1 MWTSSMRHVVGAVL
15 AVLLVTSCVR
25 SAPIPDS
32 TMDGP
37 FRGGV
42 WVSTS
47 TDDRL
52 ELDMATGR
60 GVATMSKGLSASAGD
75 PAGCAENE
83 QWSATSTRAIT
94 KWSVSETES
103 ILRFQ
108 VPTENLLLFSS
119 VGFAREG
126 DWSVLETFYRCDT
139 EHSRP
144 IYLVWQPGSA

>member
-1 MWTSSMRHVVGAVL
+1 MWISSMRHVVGAVL
-15 AVLLVTSCVR
+15 AVLFVAACVR

-60 GVATMSKGLSASAGD
+60 GVATMSKGLSIPAGD
-75 PAGCAENE
+75 PAGCAKDE
-83 QWSATSTRAIT
+83 QWSTTTTRAID
-94 KWSVSETES
+94 KWSLVEDKSMIIFE
-103 ILRFQ
+103 
-108 VPTENLLLFSS
+108 VPTEKYVLVLS
-119 VGFAREG
+119 VLFAREG
-126 DWSVLETFYRCDT
+126 DWSVLKTWYWCDT
-139 EHSRP
+139 ERFRP

>member
-1 MWTSSMRHVVGAVL
+1 MWISSIRHVVGAVL

-60 GVATMSKGLSASAGD
+60 GAATMSKGLSVPPDG
-75 PAGCAENE
+75 PGRCAKDE
-83 QWSATSTRAIT
+83 QWSATTARAIE
-94 KWSVSETES
+94 KWSVSEEES
-103 ILRFQ
+103 TLWFQ
-108 VPTENLLLFSS
+108 VPLEKSDLVFS
-119 VGFAREG
+119 VAFAREG
-126 DWSVLETFYRCDT
+126 DWSVLETFYWCDT
-139 EHSRP
+139 EHFRP